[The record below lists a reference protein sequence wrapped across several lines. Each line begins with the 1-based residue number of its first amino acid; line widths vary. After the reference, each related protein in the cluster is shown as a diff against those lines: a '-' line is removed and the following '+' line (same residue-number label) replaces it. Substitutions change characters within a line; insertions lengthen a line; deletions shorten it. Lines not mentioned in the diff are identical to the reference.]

1 MLNEHITNPYYYKAT
16 LDPARGIESVYDGDT
31 ISKMSIDLGFSMT
44 YINSF
49 RLYGIDTPELR
60 TKSKIEKVKGYQART
75 MLRLLVEG
83 RELRIQSIGKKGT
96 GKYGR
101 ILGNLFIQN
110 GVMLDKDGNIE
121 GVKWSNA
128 GLKLIDC
135 GLATPYF
142 GKTKVKDWSKDEK
155 EIEDNEAM
163 IQRYKDQHLQTN

>member
-1 MLNEHITNPYYYKAT
+1 MFNEHITNPYYYKAT

-60 TKSKIEKVKGYQART
+60 TKSKIEKIKGYQART
-75 MLRLLVEG
+75 MLRLLVE
-83 RELRIQSIGKKGT
+83 

-110 GVMLDKDGNIE
+110 GVMLDKDGKIE
-121 GVKWSNA
+121 GVKWIDA

-135 GLATPYF
+135 GLAVPYY
-142 GKTKVKDWSKDEK
+142 GKTKVKDWSKNER

-163 IQRYKDQHLQTN
+163 IERYKQEHLQSN